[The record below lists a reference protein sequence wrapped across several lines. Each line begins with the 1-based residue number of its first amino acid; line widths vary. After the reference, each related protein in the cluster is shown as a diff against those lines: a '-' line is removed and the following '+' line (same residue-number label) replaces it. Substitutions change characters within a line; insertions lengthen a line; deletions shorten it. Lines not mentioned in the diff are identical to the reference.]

1 MNIRISPI
9 VTLLTLIFPIV
20 FSEALK
26 ELNLELVGP
35 YDILS
40 GKKFQTTENSGS
52 LCLHYRYFCDPPE
65 FVTVLKGDNTV
76 GLHIGY
82 YR

>member
-1 MNIRISPI
+1 MDSLELLALIAFPYISI
-9 VTLLTLIFPIV
+9 LD
-20 FSEALK
+20 ALK
-26 ELNLELVGP
+26 DLNVHLVGP

-40 GKKFQTTENSGS
+40 GKKFKTTENSGS

-65 FVTVLKGDNTV
+65 FVTVLKGDDSV